1 MKQSLE
7 ESGFTVFGGVCS
19 PYLWVKIPEGET
31 SWSFFDKVLNKA
43 ALVTTP
49 GVGFGPSGEG
59 FIRLTAF
66 GSHDDALEA
75 MQRIKSIL

>member
-1 MKQSLE
+1 MKNSLE
-7 ESGFTVFGGVCS
+7 TFGLTVYGGVNS

-31 SWSFFDKVLNKA
+31 SWSFFDRLLNQA

-59 FIRLTAF
+59 FVRLTAF
-66 GSHDDALEA
+66 GSHEDATEA
-75 MQRIKSIL
+75 MQRIKSLL